1 MYNFYEFIVNY
12 LTLKGRSFQLHRDN
26 AKQWTDSIDRI
37 RFPRLAEP
45 AILSGLQRW
54 QYAVVDTKNQESP
67 YSLSWRAWFYVQK
80 EWE

>member
-45 AILSGLQRW
+45 AILSGLQR
-54 QYAVVDTKNQESP
+54 
-67 YSLSWRAWFYVQK
+67 
-80 EWE
+80 